1 MPMFFNKKKIPYL
14 DLMGDV
20 GTIGLHLVGSTF
32 IGLAMGHYLDKWLG
46 TGPWL
51 TMIFLLLGIVSGF
64 RHVFRESK
72 RMQERES
79 RKREDAHRDEPG
91 D

>member
-1 MPMFFNKKKIPYL
+1 MFFNKKKIPYL

-32 IGLAMGHYLDKWLG
+32 IGLAMGHYLDKWLD

-51 TMIFLLLGIVSGF
+51 TMIFLVLGIVSGF
-64 RHVFRESK
+64 RHVFQEAK

-79 RKREDAHRDEPG
+79 RKREDERRDGPG

>member
-1 MPMFFNKKKIPYL
+1 MFFNKRKIPYL
-14 DLMGDV
+14 DIMGDV
-20 GTIGLHLVGSTF
+20 GSIGLHLVGSTF

-46 TGPWL
+46 TKPWL
-51 TMIFLLLGIVSGF
+51 TMIFLILGIVSGF

-79 RKREDAHRDEPG
+79 RKREDEHRNGPG